1 VNLDGMNV
9 VPHPLA
15 EKVERV
21 ARIARNPV
29 KKRRRG
35 WQLRYEQVRTP
46 CAFVIGNT
54 VYMHP
59 DAYAKLRDATTPV
72 LSQSKE

>member
-1 VNLDGMNV
+1 MDLLGMRV
-9 VPHPLA
+9 IPHPLA

-21 ARIARNPV
+21 ARITRNPV

-35 WQLRYEQVRTP
+35 WLLRYETVRTP
-46 CAFVIGNT
+46 CAFIIGKT

-59 DAYAKLRDATTPV
+59 AAVAKLRMHGIG
-72 LSQSKE
+72 KEGS

>member
-1 VNLDGMNV
+1 MNLLGLRI
-9 VPHPLA
+9 VPHLLA

-21 ARIARNPV
+21 ARITRTPV

-35 WQLRYEQVRTP
+35 WLLRYEEVRTP
-46 CAFVIGNT
+46 CAYVVGST

-59 DAYAKLRDATTPV
+59 AAVEKLRAQST
-72 LSQSKE
+72 SKEQHHG

>member
-1 VNLDGMNV
+1 MNINGMRV
-9 VPHPLA
+9 VSHPMA

-21 ARIARNPV
+21 ARITRNPI

-35 WQLRYEQVRTP
+35 WLLRYEEVRTP
-46 CAFVIGNT
+46 CAYVFGST

-59 DAYAKLRDATTPV
+59 AAVAALRFNDLTH
-72 LSQSKE
+72 SKK

>member
-1 VNLDGMNV
+1 MNLLGMRIV
-9 VPHPLA
+9 SHPLA

-21 ARIARNPV
+21 ARITRTPI

-35 WQLRYEQVRTP
+35 WLLRYEEVRTP
-46 CAFVIGNT
+46 CAYVVGGT

-59 DAYAKLRDATTPV
+59 AAVAKLRAH
-72 LSQSKE
+72 SIRAA